1 MYGKK
6 ISAAFS
12 ALVLLALIFGAG
24 PALAAP
30 VYVLVTTI
38 PVPPSLENSVG
49 GAFTTYDIAYFD
61 GTTQLM
67 YLADR
72 SNASV
77 DIFSAKDNTFV
88 GRIGGTGTTP
98 HLFVGI
104 QPQPVNPATVNNDIS
119 GPDGV
124 VVANFGGAK
133 QLWAG
138 DGPSLL
144 KGFDLTLAGSPQLTG
159 TPINTGAVPPT
170 RVDEMAFDPRDHLL
184 LVANNAADPP
194 FATLVDAQS
203 KSIVSN
209 GKITF
214 DGTNAD
220 GHHAPKATNGIEQ
233 AVWDPSHGG
242 RFFISV
248 PQLNGTGPG
257 GVAVIDPL
265 TGNVTKVFDFGD
277 PSSPVFLGAGAACSP
292 AGLALGTGGKLMVG
306 CGVASQSILL
316 DPNANGGNGSIKT
329 FPQVSGEDM
338 VWFDP
343 TTNRYF
349 LAARLNPGGPGL
361 GIIPVLGIIDGL
373 SETFLQNVRTSP
385 GAHSVAVDPVSG
397 EVFVPFGGSF
407 GAAVNTVCPN
417 GCIAV
422 FGVPEPGS
430 LLLLGAG
437 LIGFGGLAWS
447 RRHRS

>member
-6 ISAAFS
+6 ISVAFS
-12 ALVLLALIFGAG
+12 TLVFLAVVFGTG
-24 PALAAP
+24 PALADP
-30 VYVLVTTI
+30 LYHLLTTI
-38 PVPPSLENSVG
+38 AVPSNPAGNVQG
-49 GAFTTYDIAYFD
+49 GAFTGYDIAYFD

-77 DIFSAKDNTFV
+77 DIFSAKTNSFV
-88 GRIGGTGTTP
+88 GRVGS
-98 HLFVGI
+98 FVGI

-144 KGFDLTLAGSPQLTG
+144 KGFDLTLPGSPPLSG
-159 TPINTGAVPPT
+159 TPINTGAVPAT
-170 RVDEMAFDPRDHLL
+170 RVDEMAFDPKDHLL

-194 FATLVDAQS
+194 FATLVDTQS
-203 KSIVSN
+203 RAIVT
-209 GKITF
+209 KITF
-214 DGTNAD
+214 NGTNAD
-220 GHHAPKATNGIEQ
+220 GHHAPNATNGIEQ

-242 RFFISV
+242 RFFISI
-248 PQLNGTGPG
+248 PQLNGSGPG
-257 GVAVIDPL
+257 GVAMLDIS
-265 TGNVTKVFDFGD
+265 GNVTHVYDLGS
-277 PSSPVFLGAGAACSP
+277 PSLGGFAACSP
-292 AGLALGTGGKLMVG
+292 AGLALGANGKLMVG

-316 DPNANGGNGSIKT
+316 DPNANGGNGSTKA
-329 FPQVSGEDM
+329 FSQVSGEDM

-343 TTNRYF
+343 ASNRFF
-349 LAARLNPGGPGL
+349 LAARLNPGG
-361 GIIPVLGIIDGL
+361 PVLGIIDGL
-373 SETFLQNVRTSP
+373 SETFLENVRTTP
-385 GAHSVAVDPVSG
+385 GDHSVAVDPVSG

-407 GAAVNTVCPN
+407 GAAVNSVCPT
-417 GCIAV
+417 GCIGV
-422 FGVPEPGS
+422 FVTPEPGS

-437 LIGFGGLAWS
+437 LVGLGGLAWCR
-447 RRHRS
+447 RRHQ

>member
-1 MYGKK
+1 MPRKTTW
-6 ISAAFS
+6 SLL
-12 ALVLLALIFGAG
+12 LVLLFLMLGLGAAPG
-24 PALAAP
+24 HAAP
-30 VYVLVTTI
+30 VYVLLTTI
-38 PVPPSLENSVG
+38 PVPSNPAGNVQG
-49 GAFTTYDIAYFD
+49 GAFTGYDIAYFD

-77 DIFSAKDNTFV
+77 DIFSAQTNSFV
-88 GRIGGTGTTP
+88 GRVGS
-98 HLFVGI
+98 FVGI

-144 KGFDLTLAGSPQLTG
+144 KGFDLTLPGSPPLGG
-159 TPINTGAVPPT
+159 TPINTGAVPAT

-194 FATLVDAQS
+194 FATLVDTQTRA
-203 KSIVSN
+203 IVT
-209 GKITF
+209 KITF
-214 DGTNAD
+214 NGANAD
-220 GHHAPKATNGIEQ
+220 GHNAPNATNGIEQ

-242 RFFISV
+242 RFFISI
-248 PQLNGTGPG
+248 PQLNGGGPG
-257 GVAVIDPL
+257 GVAMIDPL
-265 TGNVTKVFDFGD
+265 TGNVTKLYDFATLSG
-277 PSSPVFLGAGAACSP
+277 GAVTACSP

-349 LAARLNPGGPGL
+349 LAARLNPGGP
-361 GIIPVLGIIDGL
+361 VLGIIDGL
-373 SETFLQNVRTSP
+373 TETFLQNVRTTP
-385 GAHSVAVDPVSG
+385 GDHSVAVDPVSG

-407 GAAVNTVCPN
+407 GTAVNNICPL
-417 GCIAV
+417 GCIGV

-437 LIGFGGLAWS
+437 LIGLAGLS
-447 RRHRS
+447 LRRRLR

>member
-1 MYGKK
+1 MPRKTTW
-6 ISAAFS
+6 SLL
-12 ALVLLALIFGAG
+12 LVLLFLMPGLGAAPG
-24 PALAAP
+24 HAAP
-30 VYVLVTTI
+30 VYVLLTTI
-38 PVPPSLENSVG
+38 PVPSNPAGNVQG
-49 GAFTTYDIAYFD
+49 GAFTGYDIAYFD

-77 DIFSAKDNTFV
+77 DIFSAQTNSFV
-88 GRIGGTGTTP
+88 GRVGS
-98 HLFVGI
+98 FVGI

-144 KGFDLTLAGSPQLTG
+144 KGFDLTVPGSPPLSG
-159 TPINTGAVPPT
+159 TPINTGAVPAT
-170 RVDEMAFDPRDHLL
+170 RVDEMAFDPQHHLL

-194 FATLVDAQS
+194 FATLVDTQTRT
-203 KSIVSN
+203 IVT
-209 GKITF
+209 KITF
-214 DGTNAD
+214 NGANAD
-220 GHHAPKATNGIEQ
+220 GHNAPNATNGIEQ

-242 RFFISV
+242 RFFISI
-248 PQLNGTGPG
+248 PQLNGGGPG
-257 GVAVIDPL
+257 GVAMIDPL
-265 TGNVTKVFDFGD
+265 TGNVTKVYDFATLSG
-277 PSSPVFLGAGAACSP
+277 GAVTACSP

-349 LAARLNPGGPGL
+349 LAARLNPGGP
-361 GIIPVLGIIDGL
+361 VLGIIDGL
-373 SETFLQNVRTSP
+373 TETFLQNVRTTP
-385 GAHSVAVDPVSG
+385 GDHSVAVDPVSG

-407 GAAVNTVCPN
+407 GAAVNNICPL
-417 GCIAV
+417 GCIGV

-430 LLLLGAG
+430 LLLLGVG
-437 LIGFGGLAWS
+437 LIGVAGLS
-447 RRHRS
+447 LRRRLR

>member
-1 MYGKK
+1 MPRKTTW
-6 ISAAFS
+6 SLL
-12 ALVLLALIFGAG
+12 LVLLFLMPGLGAAPG
-24 PALAAP
+24 HAAP
-30 VYVLVTTI
+30 VYVLLTTI
-38 PVPPSLENSVG
+38 PVPSNPAGNVQG
-49 GAFTTYDIAYFD
+49 GAFTGYDIAYFD

-77 DIFSAKDNTFV
+77 DIFSAQTNSFV
-88 GRIGGTGTTP
+88 GRVGS
-98 HLFVGI
+98 FVGI

-144 KGFDLTLAGSPQLTG
+144 KGFDLTVPGSPPLGG
-159 TPINTGAVPPT
+159 TPINTGAVPAT

-194 FATLVDAQS
+194 FATLVDTQTRA
-203 KSIVSN
+203 IVT
-209 GKITF
+209 KITF
-214 DGTNAD
+214 NGANAD
-220 GHHAPKATNGIEQ
+220 GHNAPNATNGIEQ

-242 RFFISV
+242 RFFISI
-248 PQLNGTGPG
+248 PQLNGGGPG
-257 GVAVIDPL
+257 GVAMIDPL
-265 TGNVTKVFDFGD
+265 TGNVTKLYDFATLSG
-277 PSSPVFLGAGAACSP
+277 GAVTACSP

-349 LAARLNPGGPGL
+349 LAARLNPGGP
-361 GIIPVLGIIDGL
+361 VLGIIDGL
-373 SETFLQNVRTSP
+373 TETFLQNVRTTP
-385 GAHSVAVDPVSG
+385 GDHSVAVDPVSG

-407 GAAVNTVCPN
+407 GAAVNNICPL
-417 GCIAV
+417 GCIGV

-430 LLLLGAG
+430 LLLLGVG
-437 LIGFGGLAWS
+437 LIGVAGLS
-447 RRHRS
+447 LRRRLR

>member
-1 MYGKK
+1 MPRKTTW
-6 ISAAFS
+6 SLL
-12 ALVLLALIFGAG
+12 LVLLFLMPGLGAAPG
-24 PALAAP
+24 HAAP
-30 VYVLVTTI
+30 VYVLLTTI
-38 PVPPSLENSVG
+38 PVPSNPAGNVQV
-49 GAFTTYDIAYFD
+49 GAFTGYDIAYFD

-77 DIFSAKDNTFV
+77 DIFSAQTNSFV
-88 GRIGGTGTTP
+88 GRVGGTGN
-98 HLFVGI
+98 LFVGI
-104 QPQPVNPATVNNDIS
+104 QPRPVNPATVNNDIS

-144 KGFDLTLAGSPQLTG
+144 KGFDLTVPGSPPLGG
-159 TPINTGAVPPT
+159 TPINTGAVPAT

-194 FATLVDAQS
+194 FATLVDTQTRA
-203 KSIVSN
+203 IVT
-209 GKITF
+209 KITF
-214 DGTNAD
+214 NGANAD
-220 GHHAPKATNGIEQ
+220 GHNAPNATNGIEQ

-242 RFFISV
+242 RFFISI
-248 PQLNGTGPG
+248 PQLNGGGPG
-257 GVAVIDPL
+257 GVAMIDPL
-265 TGNVTKVFDFGD
+265 TGNVTKLYDFATLSG
-277 PSSPVFLGAGAACSP
+277 GAVTACSP

-349 LAARLNPGGPGL
+349 LAARLNPGGP
-361 GIIPVLGIIDGL
+361 VLGIIDGL
-373 SETFLQNVRTSP
+373 TETFLQNVRTTP
-385 GAHSVAVDPVSG
+385 GDHSVAVDPVSG

-407 GAAVNTVCPN
+407 GAAVNNICPL
-417 GCIAV
+417 GCIGV

-430 LLLLGAG
+430 LLLLGVG
-437 LIGFGGLAWS
+437 LIGVAGLS
-447 RRHRS
+447 LRRRLR

>member
-1 MYGKK
+1 MPRKTTW
-6 ISAAFS
+6 SLL
-12 ALVLLALIFGAG
+12 LVLLFLMPGLGAAPG
-24 PALAAP
+24 HAAP
-30 VYVLVTTI
+30 VYVLLTTI
-38 PVPPSLENSVG
+38 PVPSNPAGNVQV
-49 GAFTTYDIAYFD
+49 GAFTGYDIAYFD

-77 DIFSAKDNTFV
+77 DIFSAQTNSFV
-88 GRIGGTGTTP
+88 GRVGS
-98 HLFVGI
+98 FVGI

-144 KGFDLTLAGSPQLTG
+144 KGFDLTVPGSPPLGG
-159 TPINTGAVPPT
+159 TPINTGAVPAT

-194 FATLVDAQS
+194 FATLVDTQTRA
-203 KSIVSN
+203 IVT
-209 GKITF
+209 KITF
-214 DGTNAD
+214 NGANAD
-220 GHHAPKATNGIEQ
+220 GHNAPNATNGIEQ

-242 RFFISV
+242 RFFISI
-248 PQLNGTGPG
+248 PQLNGGGPG
-257 GVAVIDPL
+257 GVAMIDPL
-265 TGNVTKVFDFGD
+265 TGNVTKVYDFATLSG
-277 PSSPVFLGAGAACSP
+277 GAVTACSP

-316 DPNANGGNGSIKT
+316 EPNANGGNGSIKT

-349 LAARLNPGGPGL
+349 LAARLNPGGP
-361 GIIPVLGIIDGL
+361 VLGIIDGL
-373 SETFLQNVRTSP
+373 TETFLQNVRTTP
-385 GAHSVAVDPVSG
+385 GDHSVAVDPVSG

-407 GAAVNTVCPN
+407 GTAVNNICPL
-417 GCIAV
+417 GCIGV

-430 LLLLGAG
+430 LLLLGVG
-437 LIGFGGLAWS
+437 LIGVAGLS
-447 RRHRS
+447 LRRRLR

>member
-1 MYGKK
+1 MPRKTTW
-6 ISAAFS
+6 SLL
-12 ALVLLALIFGAG
+12 LVLLFLMPGLGAAPG
-24 PALAAP
+24 HAAP
-30 VYVLVTTI
+30 VYVLLTTI
-38 PVPPSLENSVG
+38 PVPSNPAGNVQV
-49 GAFTTYDIAYFD
+49 GAFTGYDIAYFD

-77 DIFSAKDNTFV
+77 DIFSAQTNSFV
-88 GRIGGTGTTP
+88 GRVGS
-98 HLFVGI
+98 FVGI

-144 KGFDLTLAGSPQLTG
+144 KGFDLTLPGSPQLSG
-159 TPINTGAVPPT
+159 TPINTGAVPAT

-184 LVANNAADPP
+184 LVANNAAGPP
-194 FATLVDAQS
+194 FATLVDTQTRA
-203 KSIVSN
+203 IVT
-209 GKITF
+209 KITF
-214 DGTNAD
+214 NGANAD
-220 GHHAPKATNGIEQ
+220 GHNAPNATNGIEQ
-233 AVWDPSHGG
+233 SVWDPSHGG
-242 RFFISV
+242 RFFISI
-248 PQLNGTGPG
+248 PELNGGGPG
-257 GVAVIDPL
+257 GVAMLDIS
-265 TGNVTKVFDFGD
+265 GNVTHVYDFG
-277 PSSPVFLGAGAACSP
+277 SAGLGAFAACSP
-292 AGLALGTGGKLMVG
+292 AGLALGANGKLMVG

-316 DPNANGGNGSIKT
+316 DPNANGGNGSTKA

-349 LAARLNPGGPGL
+349 LAARLNPGGP
-361 GIIPVLGIIDGL
+361 VLGIIDGL
-373 SETFLQNVRTSP
+373 TETFLQNVRTTP
-385 GAHSVAVDPVSG
+385 GDHSVAVDPVSG

-407 GAAVNTVCPN
+407 GTAVNNICPL
-417 GCIAV
+417 GCIGV

-430 LLLLGAG
+430 LLLLGVG
-437 LIGFGGLAWS
+437 LIGVAGLS
-447 RRHRS
+447 LRRRLR

>member
-1 MYGKK
+1 MPRKTTW
-6 ISAAFS
+6 SLL
-12 ALVLLALIFGAG
+12 LVLLFLMPGLGAAPG
-24 PALAAP
+24 HAAP
-30 VYVLVTTI
+30 VYVLLTTI
-38 PVPPSLENSVG
+38 PIPSNPAGNVQG
-49 GAFTTYDIAYFD
+49 GAFTGYDIAYFD

-77 DIFSAKDNTFV
+77 DIFSAQTNSFV
-88 GRIGGTGTTP
+88 GRVGS
-98 HLFVGI
+98 FVGI

-144 KGFDLTLAGSPQLTG
+144 KGFDLTVPGSPPLGG
-159 TPINTGAVPPT
+159 TPINTGAVPAT

-194 FATLVDAQS
+194 FATLVDTQTRA
-203 KSIVSN
+203 IVT
-209 GKITF
+209 KITF
-214 DGTNAD
+214 NGANAD
-220 GHHAPKATNGIEQ
+220 GHNAPNATNGIEQ

-242 RFFISV
+242 RFFISI
-248 PQLNGTGPG
+248 PQLNGGGPG
-257 GVAVIDPL
+257 GVAMIDPL
-265 TGNVTKVFDFGD
+265 TGNVTKVYDFATLSG
-277 PSSPVFLGAGAACSP
+277 GAVTACSP

-349 LAARLNPGGPGL
+349 LAARLNPGGP
-361 GIIPVLGIIDGL
+361 VLGIIDGL
-373 SETFLQNVRTSP
+373 TETFLQNVRTTP
-385 GAHSVAVDPVSG
+385 GDHSVAVDPVSG

-407 GAAVNTVCPN
+407 GAAVNNICPL
-417 GCIAV
+417 GCIGV

-430 LLLLGAG
+430 LLLLGVG
-437 LIGFGGLAWS
+437 LIGVGGLS
-447 RRHRS
+447 LRRRLR

>member
-1 MYGKK
+1 MPRKTTW
-6 ISAAFS
+6 SLL
-12 ALVLLALIFGAG
+12 LVLLFLMPGLGAAPG
-24 PALAAP
+24 HAAP
-30 VYVLVTTI
+30 VYVLLTTI
-38 PVPPSLENSVG
+38 PVPSNPAGNVQG
-49 GAFTTYDIAYFD
+49 GAFTGYDIAYFD

-77 DIFSAKDNTFV
+77 DIFSAQTNSFV
-88 GRIGGTGTTP
+88 GRVGS
-98 HLFVGI
+98 FVGI

-144 KGFDLTLAGSPQLTG
+144 KGFDLTVPGSPPLGG
-159 TPINTGAVPPT
+159 TPINTGAVPAT

-194 FATLVDAQS
+194 FATLVDTQTRT
-203 KSIVSN
+203 IVT
-209 GKITF
+209 KITF
-214 DGTNAD
+214 NGANAD
-220 GHHAPKATNGIEQ
+220 GHNAPNATNGIEQ

-242 RFFISV
+242 RFFISI
-248 PQLNGTGPG
+248 PQLNGGGPG
-257 GVAVIDPL
+257 GVAMIDPL
-265 TGNVTKVFDFGD
+265 TGNVTKVYDFATLSG
-277 PSSPVFLGAGAACSP
+277 GAVTACSP

-349 LAARLNPGGPGL
+349 LAARLNPGGP
-361 GIIPVLGIIDGL
+361 VLGIIDGL
-373 SETFLQNVRTSP
+373 TETFLQNVRTTP
-385 GAHSVAVDPVSG
+385 GDHSVAVDPVSG

-407 GAAVNTVCPN
+407 GAAVNNICPL
-417 GCIAV
+417 GCIGV

-430 LLLLGAG
+430 LLLLGVG
-437 LIGFGGLAWS
+437 LIGVAGLS
-447 RRHRS
+447 LRRRLR

>member
-6 ISAAFS
+6 ISVALS
-12 ALVLLALIFGAG
+12 ALAFIALILGTG
-24 PALAAP
+24 PALAGP
-30 VYVLVTTI
+30 TYVLLTTI
-38 PVPPSLENSVG
+38 PVPPSASNVQG
-49 GAFTTYDIAYFD
+49 GVFTGYDIAYFD

-77 DIFSAKDNTFV
+77 DIFSAKTNSFV
-88 GRIGGTGTTP
+88 GRVGS
-98 HLFVGI
+98 FVGI
-104 QPQPVNPATVNNDIS
+104 QPQPVNPATINNDIS

-144 KGFDLTLAGSPQLTG
+144 KAFDLTLPGSPPLSG

-184 LVANNAADPP
+184 LAANNAAAPP
-194 FATLVDAQS
+194 FATLVDTQS
-203 KSIVSN
+203 KAIVT
-209 GKITF
+209 KITF

-220 GHHAPKATNGIEQ
+220 GHNAPKATNGIEQ

-242 RFFISV
+242 RFFISI
-248 PQLNGTGPG
+248 PELNGSGPG
-257 GVAVIDPL
+257 GVAMLDIS
-265 TGNVTKVFDFGD
+265 GNVTHVYD
-277 PSSPVFLGAGAACSP
+277 LGSASLGGFTTCSP
-292 AGLALGTGGKLMVG
+292 AGLALGTGGKLMIG

-316 DPNANGGNGSIKT
+316 DPNANGGTGSTKA
-329 FPQVSGEDM
+329 FSQVSGEDM

-343 TTNRYF
+343 TSQRYF
-349 LAARLNPGGPGL
+349 LAARLNPGGP
-361 GIIPVLGIIDGL
+361 VLGIIDGL
-373 SETFLQNVRTSP
+373 TETFLQNVRTTP
-385 GAHSVAVDPVSG
+385 GDHSVAADPVSG

-407 GAAVNTVCPN
+407 GSAVNTVCPS

-422 FGVPEPGS
+422 FGVPESGS
-430 LLLLGAG
+430 LLLLGTG
-437 LIGFGGLAWS
+437 LIAVGSLSWH
-447 RRHRS
+447 RRATDRRTRRRQ

>member
-1 MYGKK
+1 MPRKTTW
-6 ISAAFS
+6 SLL
-12 ALVLLALIFGAG
+12 LVLLFLMLGLGAAPG
-24 PALAAP
+24 HAAP
-30 VYVLVTTI
+30 VYVLLTTI
-38 PVPPSLENSVG
+38 PVPSNPAGNVQG
-49 GAFTTYDIAYFD
+49 GAFTGYDIAYFD

-77 DIFSAKDNTFV
+77 DIFSAQTNSFV
-88 GRIGGTGTTP
+88 GRVGS
-98 HLFVGI
+98 FVGI

-144 KGFDLTLAGSPQLTG
+144 
-159 TPINTGAVPPT
+159 
-170 RVDEMAFDPRDHLL
+170 MAFDPRDHLL

-194 FATLVDAQS
+194 FATLVDTQTRT
-203 KSIVSN
+203 IVT
-209 GKITF
+209 KITF
-214 DGTNAD
+214 NGANPD
-220 GHHAPKATNGIEQ
+220 GHNAPNATNGIEQ

-242 RFFISV
+242 RFFISI
-248 PQLNGTGPG
+248 PQLNGGGPG
-257 GVAVIDPL
+257 GVAMLDPL
-265 TGNVTKVFDFGD
+265 TGNVTKLYDFATLSG
-277 PSSPVFLGAGAACSP
+277 GAVTACSP

-349 LAARLNPGGPGL
+349 LAARLNPGGP
-361 GIIPVLGIIDGL
+361 VLGIIDGL
-373 SETFLQNVRTSP
+373 TETFLQNVRTTP
-385 GAHSVAVDPVSG
+385 GDHSVAVDPVSG

-407 GAAVNTVCPN
+407 GTAVNNICPL
-417 GCIAV
+417 GCIGV

-437 LIGFGGLAWS
+437 LIGLAGLS
-447 RRHRS
+447 LRRRLR

>member
-6 ISAAFS
+6 FS
-12 ALVLLALIFGAG
+12 IGFLTLIFLALVLGSG
-24 PALAAP
+24 PALAGP
-30 VYVLVTTI
+30 TYVLLTTI
-38 PVPPSLENSVG
+38 PVPASGDNTQN
-49 GAFTTYDIAYFD
+49 GAFTAYDIAFFD

-72 SNASV
+72 SNASI
-77 DIFSAKDNTFV
+77 DIFSAQSNSFV
-88 GRIGGTGTTP
+88 GRVGGSGN
-98 HLFVGI
+98 LFVGI
-104 QPQPVNPATVNNDIS
+104 QPKPVNPATINNDIS

-144 KGFDLTLAGSPQLTG
+144 KGFDLTLPGSPPLSG
-159 TPINTGAVPPT
+159 TPINTGALPLT

-184 LVANNAADPP
+184 LAANNAAAPP
-194 FATLVDAQS
+194 FATLVDTQS
-203 KSIVSN
+203 RAIVT
-209 GKITF
+209 KITF
-214 DGTNAD
+214 DGTNPD
-220 GHHAPKATNGIEQ
+220 GHHAPNATNGIEQ

-242 RFFISV
+242 RFFISI
-248 PQLNGTGPG
+248 PELNGGGPG
-257 GVAVIDPL
+257 GVAMLDIS
-265 TGNVTKVFDFGD
+265 GNVTHVYDFG
-277 PSSPVFLGAGAACSP
+277 SASLGGFAKCSP
-292 AGLALGTGGKLMVG
+292 AGLALGANGKLMVG

-316 DPNANGGNGSIKT
+316 DPNDNGGNGSTKA

-349 LAARLNPGGPGL
+349 LAARLNPGGP
-361 GIIPVLGIIDGL
+361 VLGVIDGL
-373 SETFLQNVRTSP
+373 TETFLQNIRTTP
-385 GAHSVAVDPVSG
+385 GDHSVAVDPVSG

-407 GAAVNTVCPN
+407 GTATNAICPL
-417 GCIAV
+417 GCIGV
-422 FGVPEPGS
+422 FAIVPEPGS

-437 LIGFGGLAWS
+437 LIAVGGLSW
-447 RRHRS
+447 RRRRDVTTRRL

>member
-1 MYGKK
+1 MPGLG
-6 ISAAFS
+6 AAP
-12 ALVLLALIFGAG
+12 GH
-24 PALAAP
+24 AAP
-30 VYVLVTTI
+30 VYVLLTTI
-38 PVPPSLENSVG
+38 PVPSNPAGNVQG
-49 GAFTTYDIAYFD
+49 GAFTGYDIAYFD

-77 DIFSAKDNTFV
+77 DIFSAQTNSFV
-88 GRIGGTGTTP
+88 GRVGS
-98 HLFVGI
+98 FVGI

-144 KGFDLTLAGSPQLTG
+144 KGFDLTVPGSPPLGG
-159 TPINTGAVPPT
+159 TPINTGAVPAT

-194 FATLVDAQS
+194 FATLVDTQTRT
-203 KSIVSN
+203 IVA
-209 GKITF
+209 KITF
-214 DGTNAD
+214 NGANAD
-220 GHHAPKATNGIEQ
+220 GHNAPNATNGIEQ

-242 RFFISV
+242 RFFISI
-248 PQLNGTGPG
+248 PQLNGGGPG
-257 GVAVIDPL
+257 GVAMIDPL
-265 TGNVTKVFDFGD
+265 TGNVTKLYDFATLSG
-277 PSSPVFLGAGAACSP
+277 GAVTACSP

-349 LAARLNPGGPGL
+349 LAARLNPGGP
-361 GIIPVLGIIDGL
+361 VLGIIDGL
-373 SETFLQNVRTSP
+373 TETFLQNVRTTP
-385 GAHSVAVDPVSG
+385 GDHSVAVDPVSG

-407 GAAVNTVCPN
+407 GANVNNICPL
-417 GCIAV
+417 GCIGV

-437 LIGFGGLAWS
+437 LIGLAGLS
-447 RRHRS
+447 LRRRLR

>member
-6 ISAAFS
+6 ISVAFS
-12 ALVLLALIFGAG
+12 TLVFLALVLGTG
-24 PALAAP
+24 PALADP
-30 VYVLVTTI
+30 LYHLLTTI
-38 PVPPSLENSVG
+38 AVPSNPAGNVQG
-49 GAFTTYDIAYFD
+49 GAFTGYDIAYFD

-77 DIFSAKDNTFV
+77 DIFSAKTNSFV
-88 GRIGGTGTTP
+88 GRVGS
-98 HLFVGI
+98 FVGI

-144 KGFDLTLAGSPQLTG
+144 KGFDLTLPGSPPLSG
-159 TPINTGAVPPT
+159 TPINTGASPAT
-170 RVDEMAFDPRDHLL
+170 RVDEMAFDPKDHLL

-194 FATLVDAQS
+194 FATLVDTSTKA
-203 KSIVSN
+203 IVT
-209 GKITF
+209 KITF
-214 DGTNAD
+214 DGKTVAQGGD
-220 GHHAPKATNGIEQ
+220 GHGAPSATNGIEQ

-242 RFFISV
+242 RFFISI
-248 PQLNGTGPG
+248 PQLNGSGPG
-257 GVAVIDPL
+257 GVAMLDIS
-265 TGNVTKVFDFGD
+265 GNVTHVYDFG
-277 PSSPVFLGAGAACSP
+277 SVALGAFTACSP
-292 AGLALGTGGKLMVG
+292 AGLALGANGKLMVG

-316 DPNANGGNGSIKT
+316 DPNANGGNGSTKAFT
-329 FPQVSGEDM
+329 QVSGEDM

-349 LAARLNPGGPGL
+349 LAARLNPGGP
-361 GIIPVLGIIDGL
+361 VLGIIDGL
-373 SETFLQNVRTSP
+373 TETFLQNVRTTP
-385 GAHSVAVDPVSG
+385 GDHSVAVDPVSG

-407 GAAVNTVCPN
+407 GAAVNNICPF
-417 GCIAV
+417 GCIGV

-430 LLLLGAG
+430 LLLLGVG
-437 LIGFGGLAWS
+437 LIGVAGLS
-447 RRHRS
+447 LRRRLR

>member
-1 MYGKK
+1 MVCGDPPGQGG
-6 ISAAFS
+6 IPMRRTTI
-12 ALVLLALIFGAG
+12 ALVSSLLWVLTLVLMPG
-24 PALAAP
+24 PALAEP
-30 VYVLVTTI
+30 LYHLLSTI
-38 PVPPSLENSVG
+38 NVPSSPDNAQG

-61 GTTQLM
+61 GNTQLM

-77 DIFSAKDNTFV
+77 DIFSAQTNSFV
-88 GRIGGTGTTP
+88 GRVGGTGN
-98 HLFVGI
+98 LFVGI
-104 QPQPVNPATVNNDIS
+104 QPKPVNPATINNDIS

-144 KGFDLTLAGSPQLTG
+144 KGFDLTLPGTPPLGG
-159 TPINTGAVPPT
+159 TPINTGAVPAT

-194 FATLVDAQS
+194 FATLVDTQTRA
-203 KSIVSN
+203 I
-209 GKITF
+209 
-214 DGTNAD
+214 
-220 GHHAPKATNGIEQ
+220 
-233 AVWDPSHGG
+233 
-242 RFFISV
+242 
-248 PQLNGTGPG
+248 
-257 GVAVIDPL
+257 
-265 TGNVTKVFDFGD
+265 VTKIIFN
-277 PSSPVFLGAGAACSP
+277 GANA
-292 AGLALGTGGKLMVG
+292 KLMVG

-316 DPNANGGNGSIKT
+316 DPNANDGNGSAKA

-349 LAARLNPGGPGL
+349 LAARLNPGGP
-361 GIIPVLGIIDGL
+361 VLGIIDGL
-373 SETFLQNVRTSP
+373 TETFLQNVRTTP
-385 GAHSVAVDPVSG
+385 GDHSVAVDPVSG

-407 GAAVNTVCPN
+407 GTAVNNICPL
-417 GCIAV
+417 GCIGV

-430 LLLLGAG
+430 LLLLGVG
-437 LIGFGGLAWS
+437 LIGVGGLS
-447 RRHRS
+447 LRRRLR

>member
-1 MYGKK
+1 MHRTTM
-6 ISAAFS
+6 
-12 ALVLLALIFGAG
+12 ALVSSVLFVLTLRLGTG
-24 PALAAP
+24 PALAGP
-30 VYVLVTTI
+30 MYQLLTTI
-38 PVPPSLENSVG
+38 PVPSSADNVQG
-49 GAFTTYDIAYFD
+49 GVFTGYDIAYFD

-77 DIFSAKDNTFV
+77 DIFSAKTNSFV
-88 GRIGGTGTTP
+88 GRVGGTGN
-98 HLFVGI
+98 LFVGI
-104 QPQPVNPATVNNDIS
+104 QPKPVNPATINNDIS

-144 KGFDLTLAGSPQLTG
+144 KGFDLTLPGSPPLSG
-159 TPINTGAVPPT
+159 TPINTGASPAT
-170 RVDEMAFDPRDHLL
+170 RVDEMAFDPKDHLL

-194 FATLVDAQS
+194 FATLVDTSTKA
-203 KSIVSN
+203 IVT
-209 GKITF
+209 KITF
-214 DGTNAD
+214 DGKTVAQGGD
-220 GHHAPKATNGIEQ
+220 GHGAPSATNGIEQ

-242 RFFISV
+242 RFFISI
-248 PQLNGTGPG
+248 PQLNGGGPG
-257 GVAVIDPL
+257 GVAMLDIS
-265 TGNVTKVFDFGD
+265 GNVTHVYDFG
-277 PSSPVFLGAGAACSP
+277 SAGLGAFAACSP
-292 AGLALGTGGKLMVG
+292 AGLALGANGKLMVG

-316 DPNANGGNGSIKT
+316 DPNANGGSGSTKA

-349 LAARLNPGGPGL
+349 LAARLNPGGP
-361 GIIPVLGIIDGL
+361 VLGIIDG
-373 SETFLQNVRTSP
+373 STETFLQNVRTTP
-385 GAHSVAVDPVSG
+385 GDHSVAVDPVSG

-407 GAAVNTVCPN
+407 GAAVNNICPL
-417 GCIAV
+417 GCIGV

-430 LLLLGAG
+430 LLLLGVG
-437 LIGFGGLAWS
+437 LIGVAGLS
-447 RRHRS
+447 LRRRLR